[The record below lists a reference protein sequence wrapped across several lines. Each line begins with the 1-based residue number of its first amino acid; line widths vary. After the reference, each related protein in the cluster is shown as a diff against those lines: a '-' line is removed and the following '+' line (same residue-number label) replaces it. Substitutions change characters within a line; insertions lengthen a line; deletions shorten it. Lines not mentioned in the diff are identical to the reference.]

1 MFETDDMAITV
12 YADSVALQLPTCA
25 VNAQNIRLQPTAL
38 INEAYLRLAK
48 TAGCGV
54 AKPRGHFL
62 AMAAKM
68 MRHVLID
75 YAKKRRTVIHGG
87 QIQMIPIDAFI
98 ASRYKHP
105 VDFLALDEALTR
117 LEQIDPRESE
127 IVELLFFGGLTEEG
141 AAKAIGISARQVRRD
156 WKHAQ
161 ARLQSELM
169 MQK

>member
-68 MRHVLID
+68 MRRVLID

-87 QIQMIPIDAFI
+87 QIQMIPIDALI

-105 VDFLALDEALTR
+105 VDFLALGEALTR
-117 LEQIDPRESE
+117 LEQTDPRAKRDSR
-127 IVELLFFGGLTEEG
+127 ITVFGGLTEEET
-141 AAKAIGISARQVRRD
+141 AKAIGIMPSKFVATGSMLKRGCN
-156 WKHAQ
+156 
-161 ARLQSELM
+161 LSS
-169 MQK
+169 